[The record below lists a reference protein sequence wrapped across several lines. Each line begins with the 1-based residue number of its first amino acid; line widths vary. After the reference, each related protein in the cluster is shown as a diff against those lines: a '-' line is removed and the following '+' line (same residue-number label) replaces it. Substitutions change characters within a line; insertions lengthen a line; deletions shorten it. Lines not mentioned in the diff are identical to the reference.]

1 MVRFLTSYKYNS
13 PLAAGQSAPDPNW
26 AGDIIKDLPTLAQ
39 LVELWEGAIP
49 KVNPGRGGAGVKN
62 VGSAHHSSAIAR
74 ILLFRDLF
82 KEGEPLFTGQRI
94 MVGRAGG
101 AFMFGLVPSATDEV
115 ISRKWFGNWESVVFL
130 RFDVAVQYA
139 KSLLIGGRQ
148 TWFPKDRF
156 QKIAAL
162 PIIYEEVVAQSQ
174 RALGM
179 PSLSAESQVST
190 TSLHSP
196 VRPGLRPG
204 AYVPPS
210 LTRSP
215 SRSPSRGGSPS
226 RVQRSTTRSTSREVS
241 PEPEPVMTFVVPKPK
256 APRVPIRL
264 PPAVGLPVAVAM
276 PQPQPQQPQIPP
288 AVEESDWGAAFGA
301 AAFLL
306 LIAYMVSSS
315 RPNY

>member
-1 MVRFLTSYKYNS
+1 M
-13 PLAAGQSAPDPNW
+13 
-26 AGDIIKDLPTLAQ
+26 
-39 LVELWEGAIP
+39 
-49 KVNPGRGGAGVKN
+49 
-62 VGSAHHSSAIAR
+62 
-74 ILLFRDLF
+74 
-82 KEGEPLFTGQRI
+82 
-94 MVGRAGG
+94 
-101 AFMFGLVPSATDEV
+101 
-115 ISRKWFGNWESVVFL
+115 VFL

-139 KSLLIGGRQ
+139 ESLLIGGRQ

-264 PPAVGLPVAVAM
+264 PPAVAVA
-276 PQPQPQQPQIPP
+276 QPPPQQPQIPP